1 MKLAITAIA
10 VFAIAGCAVVPTHR
24 TGMAGNAPRTSA
36 DTVVLC
42 HKGKKTMQLP
52 RAAMK
57 AHLDHGDRMG
67 RC

>member
-1 MKLAITAIA
+1 MKLAITAITVLA
-10 VFAIAGCAVVPTHR
+10 VAGCAVVPAHR
-24 TGMAGNAPRTSA
+24 TGMAGNAPRTSG

-52 RAAMK
+52 RSAMQG
-57 AHLDHGDRMG
+57 HLGHGDRLG